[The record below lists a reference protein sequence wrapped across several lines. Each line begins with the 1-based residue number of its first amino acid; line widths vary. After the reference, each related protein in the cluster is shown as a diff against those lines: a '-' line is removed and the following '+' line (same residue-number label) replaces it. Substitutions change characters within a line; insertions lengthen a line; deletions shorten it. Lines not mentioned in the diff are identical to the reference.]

1 MDAHFTFETDGFADD
16 ESVKAENVNGIVGAA
31 LANWL
36 ASKLQSAGFDASEVW
51 PEDHGWDFS
60 VENDGANYI
69 CACSIADE
77 EGAPFEGHIGIGK
90 SRSMIDRLRGRGK
103 FAGDDKVAAAIYAAL
118 ASSKDVDKLTRE
130 S

>member
-16 ESVKAENVNGIVGAA
+16 NIVKAENINGIAGAT
-31 LANWL
+31 LAKWI
-36 ASKLQSAGFDASEVW
+36 SLQIRSAGLVVSEVW

-60 VENDGANYI
+60 ITHDGATYI

-77 EGAPFEGHIGIGK
+77 EGAPFEGHIVLGK
-90 SRSMIDRLRGRGK
+90 SRSMMDRLRRRGK
-103 FAGDDKVAAAIYAAL
+103 FARNDKVAEVIYAAL
-118 ASSKDVDKLTRE
+118 EHSPVVDKLIQE